1 MKFQLR
7 LPWRQAEPKPV
18 DPGGPHPFRQIDDF
32 GIAVLASGASATY
45 AYGGLSGPVALADN
59 FIRKQRCGV
68 PGCGRERHD
77 PIHEQPA
84 D

>member
-18 DPGGPHPFRQIDDF
+18 DPAGPHPFRQIDDP
-32 GIAVLASGASATY
+32 GIVAMASGGVIGTGYGSASTIAV
-45 AYGGLSGPVALADN
+45 ADN
-59 FIRKQRCGV
+59 VIRKSRCGV
-68 PGCGRERHD
+68 PGCGRERYD
-77 PIHEQPA
+77 PIHELPS